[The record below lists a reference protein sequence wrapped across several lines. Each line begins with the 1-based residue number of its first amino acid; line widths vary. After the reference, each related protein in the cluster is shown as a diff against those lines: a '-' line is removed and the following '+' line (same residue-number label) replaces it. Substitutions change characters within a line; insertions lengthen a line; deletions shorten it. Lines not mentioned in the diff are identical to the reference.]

1 MKKSHKIAISLA
13 IPFALVAGITFDYQY
28 DKSRKETAQK
38 TSRASSD
45 KLKQEYDQKMLPA
58 LVDLAMS
65 RCGEGPELG
74 RLHGTL
80 AARFIFDSNAN
91 DKARLFLKSKNADPY
106 HYGTHE
112 MPGGDGYMSADAA
125 IKFAKYLLDNN
136 IAVTAEP
143 DVSKGQHQAE
153 YVNNGTGGGHLK
165 FFYHPAPSD
174 IDGKDKPWI
183 PEQDKQIPA
192 DGIYVPMSAAL
203 GSFLHDLMNGKYG
216 DVALY
221 QVRKSDRSSSSSGN
235 NWEIAKFAP
244 NRDVEIIPHLKDAQ
258 KPQVVMP
265 AASVPKL
272 VN

>member
-1 MKKSHKIAISLA
+1 MKKSYKIAISLA
-13 IPFALVAGITFDYQY
+13 IPFAVAAGTAFVYQY
-28 DKSRKETAQK
+28 GENRKAAAEK
-38 TSRASSD
+38 TSQASSD
-45 KLKQEYDQKMLPA
+45 KLTQEYDQKLLPA

-91 DKARLFLKSKNADPY
+91 DETRLFLKSKNADPY
-106 HYGTHE
+106 HFGTHK
-112 MPGGDGYMSADAA
+112 MPGGDGYMNAEAA

-143 DVSKGQHQAE
+143 DASKGQHQAE

-174 IDGKDKPWI
+174 FDGKDKPWI
-183 PEQDKQIPA
+183 PDQNKQIPA

-203 GSFLHDLMNGKYG
+203 GSFLHDLMNGKYS

-221 QVRKSDRSSSSSGN
+221 QVRKSDKLSSNPGN

-244 NRDVEIIPHLKDAQ
+244 NRDVEIIPHLKDAK
-258 KPQVVMP
+258 KPQAVM
-265 AASVPKL
+265 ASVPKP